1 MVKNH
6 ENEFLYHVVE
16 LALTRKRTVFGGLG
30 EPESPASDNGAKW
43 WKIIFVKH
51 GGTCSGLHTTE
62 YI

>member
-1 MVKNH
+1 MN
-6 ENEFLYHVVE
+6 HVVE